1 MVVRKLD
8 KTKYPVYRVKKFVLP
23 YEEEL
28 SYENELLIIAD
39 IEGSISGIKSNNV
52 TNSFAILLEAYFDDY
67 NEPSSLDMI
76 CYIPNPT
83 KLQKDFEISCQLP
96 YDLEGYSYKK
106 VYITQYY
113 SPIDM
118 NTPFELIIN
127 KKIRG
132 TKYRDHVFT
141 YNTNSKFIKT
151 SLLLFLYLLFLL

>member
-1 MVVRKLD
+1 MFVRKLD

-28 SYENELLIIAD
+28 SYENELFIIAD
-39 IEGSISGIKSNNV
+39 IEGSVSGINSNNI
-52 TNSFAILLEAYFDDY
+52 NNAFAILLEAYFDDY
-67 NEPSSLDMI
+67 NEPWSLDMI
-76 CYIPNPT
+76 CYIPNP
-83 KLQKDFEISCQLP
+83 KQLVKDFEISCKMT

-106 VYITQYY
+106 IYITPYY
-113 SPIDM
+113 SPLDM

-132 TKYRDHVFT
+132 TKYVDHVIT
-141 YNTNSKFIKT
+141 YSTNSKFIKA